1 MSKRPVKTVS
11 HVEMQCTGKAWSCRG
26 FDSCNLLYCFFF
38 HRRSWKMMY
47 LLPMFIEIMC
57 EAKFPR
63 FFGSF
68 IAAETLRDV
77 E

>member
-1 MSKRPVKTVS
+1 
-11 HVEMQCTGKAWSCRG
+11 
-26 FDSCNLLYCFFF
+26 
-38 HRRSWKMMY
+38 MMY

-63 FFGSF
+63 FLGSF